1 MGKPS
6 KPVKRCPECGS
17 TRLIR
22 DYGNS
27 EVVCIDCG
35 FVIAAKIADR
45 RPEWRAFNGE
55 QWKRRTRVGAP
66 LTYTIH
72 DKGLSTVID
81 WRDMDVH
88 GKRINPDQRAK
99 IYRLRTLQRRSRVSD
114 SKERN
119 LYLALCEIMML
130 TNKLSLPKAVSESA
144 SIIYRKALNG
154 GIVRGRSIQGL
165 STAAVY
171 LACREFGVTRTL
183 DDVASAANLS
193 RKELGR
199 NYRFIVKALDLHITP
214 PEPSIYIS
222 KISNKLVAQGNVEEA
237 ANKILKAAKRLKMTS
252 GKGPRG
258 LAAAACYIASVITGE
273 RVTQKEISD
282 AAGVTEV
289 TVRNRYKEFSKRL
302 LIIMT
307 L

>member
-1 MGKPS
+1 MGESS
-6 KPVKRCPECGS
+6 KPIRRCPECGG

-35 FVIAAKIADR
+35 FVIAAKMADQG
-45 RPEWRAFNGE
+45 PEWRAFDGE
-55 QWKRRTRVGAP
+55 EWERKTRVGAP
-66 LTYTIH
+66 LTYRIH

-81 WRDMDVH
+81 WRDKDAH
-88 GKRINPDQRAK
+88 GKRINQRAK

-114 SKERN
+114 SKERT
-119 LYLALCEIMML
+119 LYLALSEIMRL
-130 TNKLSLPKAVSESA
+130 TSKLSLPKAVSESA

-154 GIVRGRSIQGL
+154 GLVRGRSVQGL
-165 STAAVY
+165 SAAAVY
-171 LACREFGVTRTL
+171 LACREFGVTRSL
-183 DDVASAANLS
+183 DDVASASNLS

-199 NYRFIVKALDLHITP
+199 NYRFIVKALDLQVPP
-214 PEPSIYIS
+214 PEPGIYIS
-222 KISNKLVAQGNVEEA
+222 KISNELVAQGNVEEA

-273 RVTQKEISD
+273 RVAQREIAD
-282 AAGVTEV
+282 MAGLTEV
-289 TVRNRYKEFSKRL
+289 TLRNRYKEFFKNL
-302 LIIMT
+302 LIVMT